1 MKTLLTILLL
11 AALGLLWRD
20 DSLKATDLAHAETRA
35 NVAEQKAQTQL
46 QQIQQL
52 TAQVSQ
58 LQGQLNRV
66 AVAPSASV
74 AGGPGPVQ
82 ASTPKPAWFQ
92 QRLNGAPTVLDP
104 GSMGIEEDC

>member
-20 DSLKATDLAHAETRA
+20 DSLKATDLAAAEARA
-35 NVAEQKAQTQL
+35 NAAEQQAQTES

-52 TAQVSQ
+52 TAQVGQ
-58 LQGQLNRV
+58 LQGQLNRM
-66 AVAPSASV
+66 AGAPSASMA
-74 AGGPGPVQ
+74 AGPAAAP
-82 ASTPKPAWFQ
+82 AATPKPAWFQ

-104 GSMGIEEDC
+104 GFHGN